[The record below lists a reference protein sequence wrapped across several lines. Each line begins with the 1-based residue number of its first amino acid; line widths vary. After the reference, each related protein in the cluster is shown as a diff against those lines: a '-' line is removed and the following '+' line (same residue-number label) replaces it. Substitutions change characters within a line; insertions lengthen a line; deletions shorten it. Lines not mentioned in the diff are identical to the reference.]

1 MLNRGTQLAMID
13 VAYNGNGPKT
23 IYAQSPNLMKLLES
37 GNFTSQQ
44 IANELD
50 HSKNSGGWLGVRSA
64 ARRAMATGYY
74 Y

>member
-50 HSKNSGGWLGVRSA
+50 HSKNSGG
-64 ARRAMATGYY
+64 
-74 Y
+74 